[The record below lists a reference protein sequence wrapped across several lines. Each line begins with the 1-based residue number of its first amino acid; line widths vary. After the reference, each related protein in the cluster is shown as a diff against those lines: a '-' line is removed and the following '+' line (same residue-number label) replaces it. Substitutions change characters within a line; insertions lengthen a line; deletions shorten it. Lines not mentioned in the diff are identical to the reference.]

1 MNILNNGS
9 SGQHECKQK
18 TGQNEKKNAPEEYKY
33 NNNGRNNNIM
43 QKIKLKESCFEE
55 VPMGMMCIYPVSKLK
70 LSQQIHSYK
79 NQYVYRCTTENSM
92 DREMGASLKNEAS
105 E

>member
-9 SGQHECKQK
+9 SGQHEFKEK
-18 TGQNEKKNAPEEYKY
+18 TGQNEKSAPEEYEY

-55 VPMGMMCIYPVSKLK
+55 VPVGMMCIYPASKLK

-79 NQYVYRCTTENSM
+79 NKYVYQCVSM
-92 DREMGASLKNEAS
+92 CIDAPWRIPWAGRWE
-105 E
+105 